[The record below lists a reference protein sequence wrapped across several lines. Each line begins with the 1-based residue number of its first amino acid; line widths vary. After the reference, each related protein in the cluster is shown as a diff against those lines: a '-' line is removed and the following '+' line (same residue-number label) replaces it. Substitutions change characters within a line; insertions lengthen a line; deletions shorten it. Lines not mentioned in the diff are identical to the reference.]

1 MITYPRIV
9 FTCVLLVGLMNNVAL
24 AQPQSSLGDYPRWSV
39 QALIGSARLHSW
51 DERTGWVQFR
61 VGRTIG
67 SPITSVDVGMGGS
80 GSRAPFTSLTTGLEI
95 RPLPQALVSP
105 FIRGEVG
112 VLGESDFV
120 GVVAGAGGGG
130 VIRLGSRFGLR
141 TGASLNFHG
150 GEKGPI
156 TFYGGLEYRW

>member
-9 FTCVLLVGLMNNVAL
+9 FTCIFVVGLLSGNAL
-24 AQPQSSLGDYPRWSV
+24 AQPQSALGDYPRWSV
-39 QALIGSARLHSW
+39 QALFGSARLHSW

-61 VGRTIG
+61 AGRTIG
-67 SPITSVDVGMGGS
+67 SPITSLDVGIGGS
-80 GSRAPFTSLTTGLEI
+80 GSRGSFTSLTTGLEI

-105 FIRGEVG
+105 FIRAEVG

-130 VIRLGSRFGLR
+130 VIRLNSRFGLK
-141 TGASLNFHG
+141 TGAGLNFH
-150 GEKGPI
+150 
-156 TFYGGLEYRW
+156 